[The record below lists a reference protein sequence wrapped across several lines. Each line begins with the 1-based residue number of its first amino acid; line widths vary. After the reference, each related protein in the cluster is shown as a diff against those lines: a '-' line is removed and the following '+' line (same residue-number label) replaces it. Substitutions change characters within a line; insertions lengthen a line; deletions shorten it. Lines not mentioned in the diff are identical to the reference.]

1 MKYVNSINRYLKKF
15 LKENSKNLILG
26 EDILD
31 PYGGAFKVTR
41 GLSTEFP
48 KQVFSTPIS
57 EAAITGISTG
67 LTIKNHNVILEIMFG
82 DFLTLASDQIIN
94 GISKFIDLGNH
105 KFGKYLIRCP
115 MGAYR
120 GYGATHS
127 QSLESIFLNVP
138 NLNIYSPNIFSDP
151 YNLLDYILKKN
162 NFSLFIEHKISY
174 PKELVKKKYN
184 NFDLL
189 INDYDE
195 FTKIKILNEES
206 KFTILTYGYCS
217 EMAVNTIQKI
227 FLKNEIIGEV
237 IAFKKL
243 KNLSNKFLEVIESR
257 KIFTLEEGAAEA
269 GWGKYISNN
278 VYNEFYRNLDKK
290 IQIVGSKNESI
301 PSSKLLEKDHLP
313 NEENLQK
320 IIEKNFINEK

>member
-1 MKYVNSINRYLKKF
+1 MNYVNSINSYLKKF
-15 LKENSKNLILG
+15 LKENDQNLILG

-48 KQVFSTPIS
+48 TQVFSTPIS

-67 LTIKNHNVILEIMFG
+67 LTLKNHNVILEIMFG
-82 DFLTLASDQIIN
+82 DFLTLTSDQIIN
-94 GISKFIDLGNH
+94 GISKFLDLGDH
-105 KFGKYLIRCP
+105 RFGKYLIRCP

-151 YNLLDYILKKN
+151 YNLLDKILRKN
-162 NFSLFIEHKISY
+162 NFSLFVEHKISY
-174 PKELVKKKYN
+174 QKELVKNKYN
-184 NFDLL
+184 NFDL
-189 INDYDE
+189 IIDDNDE
-195 FTKIKILNEES
+195 FTKIKIFDKES
-206 KFTILTYGYCS
+206 KFTILTYGYCT
-217 EMAVNTIQKI
+217 EMAVNAIQKI
-227 FLKNEIIGEV
+227 FLKHEIVGEV

-243 KNLSNKFLEVIESR
+243 KNLSNNFLEVIESR
-257 KIFTLEEGAAEA
+257 KIYTLEEGAAEA

-278 VYNEFYRNLDKK
+278 IYNKFYNNLDKK
-290 IQIVGSKNESI
+290 IEIIGSKNQSI
-301 PSSKLLEKDHLP
+301 PSSKELEKDHLP
-313 NEENLQK
+313 SEENLQK
-320 IIEKNFINEK
+320 IIEKNF